1 MSETRRDR
9 GSPAMPDHDERAR
22 AVELLISTLLRVG
35 VGASLAVIAAGVLLS
50 FLHHPDYVSSAAE
63 LQRLTRPG
71 AAFPHTLPEVAAGLH
86 EFRGRAVVMV
96 GLLLLIATP
105 VLRVAVSI
113 LIFVYERDWVFV
125 LITSVVLMVLLA
137 SFLLGKAGG

>member
-1 MSETRRDR
+1 MTRASQNPPPLPVDDARV
-9 GSPAMPDHDERAR
+9 RA
-22 AVELLISTLLRVG
+22 AELWISVLLRTG
-35 VGASLAVIAAGVLLS
+35 VVTSLTVVVAGVLLS
-50 FLHHPDYVSSAAE
+50 FFHHPSYISSAAE

-71 AAFPHTLPEVAAGLH
+71 AAFPHTVRDVVSALRDLQ
-86 EFRGRAVVMV
+86 GRAVIMV

-113 LIFVYERDWVFV
+113 LTFVYERDWVFV
-125 LITSVVLMVLLA
+125 AITSTVLLLLLA